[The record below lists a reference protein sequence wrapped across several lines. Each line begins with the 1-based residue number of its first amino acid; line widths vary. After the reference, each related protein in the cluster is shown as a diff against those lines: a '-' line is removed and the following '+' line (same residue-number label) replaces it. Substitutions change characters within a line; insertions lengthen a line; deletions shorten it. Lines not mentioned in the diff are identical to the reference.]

1 MVIWATLP
9 IIGFSWFVH
18 NPNKNIWSGTSEIYN
33 CSEKY
38 NFWYHFLCLGCE
50 KNSPT
55 SSSSTNSTTHHSL
68 NRSPTRRMAAS
79 SSCPSPLPPELRE
92 TATGIN
98 SGTPSS
104 HQQSSRHKPLVV
116 AEGEY
121 RGVVLGML
129 GHKFGPK
136 SWLHHL
142 TRTLSLGNSFW
153 PNLSRVINDHNDDG
167 QHDWLSMFYI
177 VFALYGQIMFLQ
189 KKWINR
195 NAFYERY
202 IQK

>member
-1 MVIWATLP
+1 MRTLYTVQTKISGRVHP
-9 IIGFSWFVH
+9 KLIFVM
-18 NPNKNIWSGTSEIYN
+18 KNT
-33 CSEKY
+33 
-38 NFWYHFLCLGCE
+38 NFDNTKNNVLCLGCE

-92 TATGIN
+92 TAGTGIN

-121 RGVVLGML
+121 RGVVSHQTLQI
-129 GHKFGPK
+129 FA
-136 SWLHHL
+136 
-142 TRTLSLGNSFW
+142 LSLGA
-153 PNLSRVINDHNDDG
+153 
-167 QHDWLSMFYI
+167 WLVSCIF
-177 VFALYGQIMFLQ
+177 G
-189 KKWINR
+189 
-195 NAFYERY
+195 
-202 IQK
+202 